1 MKEEDDSEQQK
12 FGKQQKAK
20 PMNLIR
26 RLREEH
32 AYFLQL
38 AQQDKEKLRAFIRL
52 VDYLVIQTLVK
63 VIQQSMKTLYDEM
76 CRDTRK

>member
-63 VIQQSMKTLYDEM
+63 VIQQSMKTLYYEM

>member
-26 RLREEH
+26 RLKEEH

-38 AQQDKEKLRAFIRL
+38 AQQDKEKLRPFIRL

-63 VIQQSMKTLYDEM
+63 VI
-76 CRDTRK
+76 